1 MTRRRN
7 FIAMGLFLS
16 ILLTVATLASAQEL
30 MHARISFENGNSMV
44 KGSDDADW
52 SYATINTIVMPG
64 DTLWVD
70 KEGTLELEMSSGTFF
85 RMADGSKADIVS
97 LPPSGSVQLWTGSF
111 YVQRINRSSGDIVL
125 QTPVCKVS
133 VDPDSQVRMD
143 IIGNGATTVSVRW
156 GRAVIR
162 TEGGADVAVNRGERS
177 YVDPGYLPSEPAPFD
192 LSAEDDF
199 DTWNRERGRLL
210 AVGSDAVPP
219 PVGIKSEP
227 IGLYDLAPYG
237 EWVYVDSAYYWRPT
251 VVTDFVPYR
260 YGHWSFI
267 PGCGYNWVGDYPF
280 SYVTCHYGRWRHH
293 DSYGWLWTWRDTWS
307 PAWVFG
313 VRYGPDFVW
322 CPLDPWDRPVYFGTD
337 YFTVGGFRMG
347 LGVSSYCGVND
358 LLYGPCGVLPYTR
371 SIYRDWPSTEINI
384 WNINVGSRERRPFPY
399 HHDTSIEVRD
409 YSPHRVI
416 RGPEEFGHGRELARA
431 RVATLEGGGAPR
443 LFSALGAGQMRGTR
457 TVADAPTRA
466 ANPRS
471 VRVDRDVMAN
481 AGRPISRTL
490 KGDVL
495 PVALPSNEHTRT
507 IRGNERGAVSRAG
520 AKTPEEAALPRPM
533 RTRVTEPVGGSVRVE
548 ERPGRSTG
556 EASRAPVKLEPSP
569 RSRTMTKGVQE
580 APTGP
585 PQSRGTREIPQTST
599 RTRVPNVR
607 FQQRPVENMR
617 ETSSPSQAE
626 SPPSRV
632 IRLGIR
638 PESADRTPVQMQ
650 ESIGPR
656 ESERKTEVQTHE
668 AMRVPEQ
675 SAPAPI
681 MRESEPR
688 RVREFSQPAPEIRH
702 VGPAQAPIPEV
713 RREPVVRS
721 EPAPMPMRVPEAVQ
735 ERPTVSAPDIRSYA
749 VENRSPAADSG
760 SRGVRGGGEQVR
772 RR

>member
-1 MTRRRN
+1 MTTGRR
-7 FIAMGLFLS
+7 FLAMGLFLG
-16 ILLTVATLASAQEL
+16 ILLPAATLASAQEL

-44 KGSDDADW
+44 KGNDDADW

-97 LPPSGSVQLWTGSF
+97 LPPSGAVQLWTGSF

-133 VDPDSQVRMD
+133 ADRDSQVRMD

-199 DTWNRERGRLL
+199 DTWNRERSRLL
-210 AVGSDAVPP
+210 AVGSDGVPP
-219 PVGIKSEP
+219 TVGIKSEP

-237 EWVYVDSAYYWRPT
+237 EWLYVDSAYYWHPT
-251 VVTDFVPYR
+251 VVVDYVPYR

-267 PGCGYNWVGDYPF
+267 PGCGYTWVDNYPF
-280 SYVTCHYGRWRHH
+280 SYVTSHYGRWRHH
-293 DSYGWLWTWRDTWS
+293 DTHGWLWTWRDTWS
-307 PAWVFG
+307 PAWVFS
-313 VRYGPDFVW
+313 VRYGTDFVW

-371 SIYRDWPSTEINI
+371 SIYRDWPSSEISI
-384 WNINVGSRERRPFPY
+384 WNIFAGSRERRRFPY
-399 HHDTSIEVRD
+399 HDTNLEIRD
-409 YSPHRVI
+409 YSPRRVI
-416 RGPEEFGHGRELARA
+416 RGPEEFGHGREFARA

-443 LFSALGAGQMRGTR
+443 LFSALGAGQTRGTR

-471 VRVDRDVMAN
+471 VRVERDVMAN
-481 AGRPISRTL
+481 AGRPILRTM

-495 PVALPSNEHTRT
+495 PVSVPSDVSPRT
-507 IRGNERGAVSRAG
+507 IRGGGRGPASSAG
-520 AKTPEEAALPRPM
+520 TKTPEQTALPRPM

-556 EASRAPVKLEPSP
+556 EASRTPMKLEPTP
-569 RSRTMTKGVQE
+569 RSRTITKGVQE

-607 FQQRPVENMR
+607 LQQRPVENMR
-617 ETSSPSQAE
+617 ETPSPSQAG
-626 SPPSRV
+626 SPSSRV
-632 IRLGIR
+632 IRLGTR
-638 PESADRTPVQMQ
+638 PESADTTPVQMQ
-650 ESIGPR
+650 EPIGPR
-656 ESERKTEVQTHE
+656 ESVRKTEVQTHE

-681 MRESEPR
+681 MRDAEPR
-688 RVREFSQPAPEIRH
+688 RVREFSQPAPEIRY

-713 RREPVVRS
+713 RHEPVVRS
-721 EPAPMPMRVPEAVQ
+721 EPAPMPMRVPEAAP
-735 ERPTVSAPDIRSYA
+735 ERPTVSAPDIRSHA
-749 VENRSPAADSG
+749 VENRSPDVDSG